1 MSKLSLVIPCY
12 NEEEILQYSVEKI
25 SEYLKQLQKE
35 KLFDSYQLVLVD
47 DGSKDKTWDIIL
59 SLSKKYPIKG
69 IKLSRNKGHQNALVA
84 GLFHSDGD
92 IMISIDADLQDDIT
106 VIKEMI
112 EKYHQGCEIVY
123 GVRKKRDSDTFFKRV
138 SAESFYKL
146 MKLFGVDLVYN
157 HADYRLMSKRAV
169 EDLKD
174 FKEVN
179 LFLRGIV
186 PLIGYKSDK
195 VYYDRSERIA
205 GESKYPL
212 KKMLSFAWEGITSF
226 STVPLKL
233 ISIIGFLVFIFSI
246 MMGLWVLWVK
256 LFTDN
261 ALPGWASTVLP
272 IYFIGGV
279 QLLALGVIGEYI
291 GKIYQE
297 SKQRPRYFI
306 DKIFMADDKG

>member
-1 MSKLSLVIPCY
+1 MFVSLVIPCY

-306 DKIFMADDKG
+306 DKIISSNNR

>member
-1 MSKLSLVIPCY
+1 MSKLSVVIPCY
-12 NEEEILQYSVEKI
+12 NEEEILQYSIEKI
-25 SEYLKQLQKE
+25 SKYLNRLQKE
-35 KLFDSYQLVLVD
+35 KLFDNYQLVLVD

-59 SLSKKYPIKG
+59 LLSKSYPIKG
-69 IKLSRNKGHQNALVA
+69 IKLSRNEGHQNALVA
-84 GLFHSDGD
+84 GLFNIDGD

-123 GVRKKRDSDTFFKRV
+123 GVRKKRDSDTFFKK
-138 SAESFYKL
+138 STAESFYKL

-157 HADYRLMSKRAV
+157 HADFRLMSKRAV
-169 EDLKD
+169 GNLKE

-233 ISIIGFLVFIFSI
+233 ISIIGFLVFILSTV
-246 MMGLWVLWVK
+246 MGLWVLWVK

-306 DKIFMADDKG
+306 DEIISSNNT

>member
-1 MSKLSLVIPCY
+1 MSKLSVVIPCY
-12 NEEEILQYSVEKI
+12 NEEEILQYSIEKI
-25 SEYLKQLQKE
+25 SAYLNRLQKE
-35 KLFDSYQLVLVD
+35 KLFDNYQMVLVD

-59 SLSKKYPIKG
+59 SLSKNYPIKG
-69 IKLSRNKGHQNALVA
+69 IKLSRNEGHQNALVA
-84 GLFHSDGD
+84 GLFNSDGD

-123 GVRKKRDSDTFFKRV
+123 GVRKKRDSDTFFKK
-138 SAESFYKL
+138 STAESFYKL

-157 HADYRLMSKRAV
+157 HADFRLMSKRAV
-169 EDLKD
+169 GNLKE

-226 STVPLKL
+226 STIPLKL
-233 ISIIGFLVFIFSI
+233 ISIIGFLVFILSTV
-246 MMGLWVLWVK
+246 MGLWVLWVK

-272 IYFIGGV
+272 IYFIGGI

-306 DKIFMADDKG
+306 DEIISSNNT

>member
-1 MSKLSLVIPCY
+1 MSKLSVVIPCY
-12 NEEEILQYSVEKI
+12 NEEEILQYSIEKI
-25 SEYLKQLQKE
+25 SKYLNRLQKE
-35 KLFDSYQLVLVD
+35 KLFDNYQLVLVD

-59 SLSKKYPIKG
+59 LLSKSYPIKG
-69 IKLSRNKGHQNALVA
+69 IKLSRNEGHQNALVA
-84 GLFHSDGD
+84 GLFNSDGD
-92 IMISIDADLQDDIT
+92 IMVSIDADLQDDIT

-112 EKYHQGCEIVY
+112 KKYHQGCEIVY
-123 GVRKKRDSDTFFKRV
+123 GVRKKRDSDTFFKKTT
-138 SAESFYKL
+138 AESFYKL

-157 HADYRLMSKRAV
+157 HADFRLMSKRAV
-169 EDLKD
+169 ENLKE

-233 ISIIGFLVFIFSI
+233 ISIIGFLVFILSTV
-246 MMGLWVLWVK
+246 MGLWVLWVK

-306 DKIFMADDKG
+306 DEIISSNNT

>member
-69 IKLSRNKGHQNALVA
+69 IKLSRNEGHQNALVA

-306 DKIFMADDKG
+306 DKIISSNNR

>member
-1 MSKLSLVIPCY
+1 MNKLSVVIPCY
-12 NEEEILQYSVEKI
+12 NEEEILQYSVKEI
-25 SEYLKQLQKE
+25 TDYLNQLQKE

-47 DGSKDKTWDIIL
+47 DGSRDKTWDIIL
-59 SLSKKYPIKG
+59 SLSKDYPIKG
-69 IKLSRNKGHQNALVA
+69 IKLSRNEGHQNALVA
-84 GLFHSDGD
+84 GLFNNDGD

-106 VIKEMI
+106 VIKDMI
-112 EKYHQGCEIVY
+112 NKYRQGCDVVY

-157 HADYRLMSKRAV
+157 HADFRLMGKKAV
-169 EDLKD
+169 EDLKE

-212 KKMLSFAWEGITSF
+212 KKMLSFAWQGITSF
-226 STVPLKL
+226 STMPLKL
-233 ISIIGFLVFIFSI
+233 ISVIGFLVFIFSI
-246 MMGLWVLWVK
+246 IMGVWVVWEK

-272 IYFIGGV
+272 IYFIGGI
-279 QLLALGVIGEYI
+279 QLLALGIMGEYI

-297 SKQRPRYFI
+297 AKQRPRYFI
-306 DKIFMADDKG
+306 DKII

>member
-1 MSKLSLVIPCY
+1 MSKLSVVIPCY
-12 NEEEILQYSVEKI
+12 NEEEILQYSIEKI
-25 SEYLKQLQKE
+25 SKYLNRLQKE
-35 KLFDSYQLVLVD
+35 KLFDNYQLVLVD

-59 SLSKKYPIKG
+59 LLSKSYPIKG
-69 IKLSRNKGHQNALVA
+69 IKLSRNEGHQNALVA
-84 GLFHSDGD
+84 GLFNSDGD

-123 GVRKKRDSDTFFKRV
+123 GVRKKRDSDTFFKKT

-157 HADYRLMSKRAV
+157 HADFRLMSKRAV
-169 EDLKD
+169 ENLKD

-233 ISIIGFLVFIFSI
+233 ISIIGFLVFILSTV
-246 MMGLWVLWVK
+246 MWLWVLWVK

-272 IYFIGGV
+272 IYFIGGI

-306 DKIFMADDKG
+306 DEIISSNNT

>member
-1 MSKLSLVIPCY
+1 MNKLSVVIPCY
-12 NEEEILQYSVEKI
+12 NEEEILQYSINKI
-25 SEYLKQLQKE
+25 SEYLNRLQKE
-35 KLFDSYQLVLVD
+35 KLFESYQLILVD
-47 DGSKDKTWDIIL
+47 DGSKDNTWDIIL
-59 SLSKKYPIKG
+59 SLSENYVIKG
-69 IKLSRNKGHQNALVA
+69 IKLSRNEGHQNALVA
-84 GLFHSDGD
+84 GLFNNDGD

-112 EKYHQGCEIVY
+112 NKYFQGCDIVY
-123 GVRKKRDSDTFFKRV
+123 GVRRKRDSDTFFKRV

-157 HADYRLMSKRAV
+157 HADFRLMSKRAIN
-169 EDLKD
+169 DLKE

-205 GESKYPL
+205 GKSKFPL
-212 KKMLSFAWEGITSF
+212 KKMLSFAWQGITSF

-233 ISIIGFLVFIFSI
+233 ISMIGFLVFIFSI
-246 MMGLWVLWVK
+246 IMGLWVLWEK
-256 LFTDN
+256 IFTDN
-261 ALPGWASTVLP
+261 ALPGWASIVLP
-272 IYFIGGV
+272 IYFIGGI

-306 DKIFMADDKG
+306 SKMT